1 MLNLCGLFTFIILCL
16 FSGYLNIQ
24 GVYWVFMSEEKL
36 RGINV
41 CWWWTNWK
49 TSIFELTSNVPKVW
63 IEKKFS
69 LSFHRELLL
78 YIFNACTNCKKIVKC
93 NSGWELVSSP
103 SFIKPCHLSD
113 FTWILTVKKNAKY
126 FEIKPD
132 VQTFITEFT
141 QGLLI
146 NRVMAIRFPQL
157 S

>member
-1 MLNLCGLFTFIILCL
+1 MWLVYIYYSVSILRVFEHSRCLLSFYVRRKTERHKCLLMDKLENIHFLIDFQFSQSLNK
-16 FSGYLNIQ
+16 N
-24 GVYWVFMSEEKL
+24 
-36 RGINV
+36 
-41 CWWWTNWK
+41 
-49 TSIFELTSNVPKVW
+49 
-63 IEKKFS
+63 KFR

-93 NSGWELVSSP
+93 NSGWELVNSP

-113 FTWILTVKKNAKY
+113 FTWFLTVKKNAKY

-132 VQTFITEFT
+132 VQCFITEFT
-141 QGLLI
+141 QELLI